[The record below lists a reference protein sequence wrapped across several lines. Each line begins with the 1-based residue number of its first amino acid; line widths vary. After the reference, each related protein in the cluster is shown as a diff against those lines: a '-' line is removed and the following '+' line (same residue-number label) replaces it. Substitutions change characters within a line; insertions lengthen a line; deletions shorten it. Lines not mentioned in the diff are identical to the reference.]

1 MSLSRQPHR
10 KSLKN
15 CYLLQRD
22 FGDLTM
28 CFSQKSILFYPVKG
42 THLLTSGNCPKIKI
56 QIRMLWSKSEELI
69 ARLSW
74 SRIAKPYRTAAF
86 ADSVINDERHEWLEP
101 SMNHSVTDIA
111 INIDRNCMLTRN
123 RLKFGYGGSHIKACI
138 SFILDGIGEH
148 NVHSGACIQT
158 QRR

>member
-28 CFSQKSILFYPVKG
+28 CFSQKSILFHLDG
-42 THLLTSGNCPKIKI
+42 STALLTSGGCAMIKI
-56 QIRMLWSKSEELI
+56 HIRMLWSKSEALTG
-69 ARLSW
+69 RLSW
-74 SRIAKPYRTAAF
+74 SPVANSYRIAAF
-86 ADSVINDERHEWLEP
+86 ADSVINDEKHKWLEP
-101 SMNHSVTDIA
+101 LMIHSVTDIA
-111 INIDRNCMLTRN
+111 MNIDRDCMLTRN

-138 SFILDGIGEH
+138 PFILYGVGEH